1 MTLTPQGQAWAMA
14 DGPIEP
20 AQNPGATRVPQ
31 EQDPSLEIARVALE
45 RGDYGL
51 VIRQLEPLCE
61 QESGRTQRGGE
72 ARMLMATALLGQ
84 GQSEQATAL
93 CRQLRGCADLELR
106 RQAKDL
112 EEVLQ
117 APGLERP
124 KEWSLTL
131 PSLGA
136 IESTPTGLRGLSARR
151 RQNKKQEEPPP
162 PPVGRTQ
169 APLGFA
175 IAVILVL
182 VLLTTLLGGCI
193 RISTEVAF
201 PAPGRLQISEQFSS
215 RSGLVLPWQQD
226 LEKTLSRQGLR
237 PVPENA
243 NATPGT
249 LTLRSTVLPAQDAIQ
264 LLTASLEAAT
274 ALADLPVPTPT
285 LAWREQN
292 WVVGVQ
298 QHLEL
303 EFDLQALQTLP
314 GLELNLVLKDTHRQA
329 VLQAQPHGVDQDN
342 ERLIWPLQP
351 GQINRLELRS
361 WRWSRLGL
369 GAVVVAGLLP
379 VALLLQRQRWLA
391 GFGWPELPA

>member
-1 MTLTPQGQAWAMA
+1 
-14 DGPIEP
+14 
-20 AQNPGATRVPQ
+20 
-31 EQDPSLEIARVALE
+31 
-45 RGDYGL
+45 
-51 VIRQLEPLCE
+51 
-61 QESGRTQRGGE
+61 
-72 ARMLMATALLGQ
+72 
-84 GQSEQATAL
+84 
-93 CRQLRGCADLELR
+93 
-106 RQAKDL
+106 
-112 EEVLQ
+112 
-117 APGLERP
+117 
-124 KEWSLTL
+124 
-131 PSLGA
+131 
-136 IESTPTGLRGLSARR
+136 
-151 RQNKKQEEPPP
+151 
-162 PPVGRTQ
+162 
-169 APLGFA
+169 
-175 IAVILVL
+175 
-182 VLLTTLLGGCI
+182 
-193 RISTEVAF
+193 
-201 PAPGRLQISEQFSS
+201 LQISEQFSS

-237 PVPENA
+237 PVPGNA

-329 VLQAQPHGVDQDN
+329 VLQAHPHGVDQDN